1 MHHPRPHRSTVR
13 RLVVIALALTALAL
27 PACPASA
34 GTGGLDPAFSGDGKV
49 VTDLGRG
56 TAGSSIA
63 VQSDGKIVV
72 SGTQSGTAGGRWFVA
87 RYQANGTLDPSFSG
101 DGVAYVNFSSG
112 FDFVADIALLADGR
126 ILAVGGAQGATRTAL
141 ARLTSDGSLDTTF
154 GVGGKRSADF
164 VAATGG
170 APGYEYAYDVEVLD
184 DGGLRLT
191 GLAGNQIALV
201 AFDAD
206 GAVDTGF
213 SGDGLVRTNV
223 VSGYEVGYA
232 LTVGDDGTMV
242 VTGSA
247 GPAGNEQVPVVRYLA
262 DGSLDTTFSGD
273 GKLTVNYTASYDD
286 ATGVAVLDDGR
297 VLIAGEA
304 DGRVALS
311 QFLADGSADTGFSGD
326 GRQIVDLPGP
336 YEFASDLLLRTD
348 GSIVLAGHIGGA
360 GGRMLLA
367 RLDGTG
373 ELDPTF
379 SGDGYT
385 EVNFTPGWDT
395 AWAVAEQVDGNFVL
409 AGASADTTRVALAR
423 ILAT

>member
-1 MHHPRPHRSTVR
+1 MHHPRSHRTTVR
-13 RLVVIALALTALAL
+13 RLVVTALALTALAL
-27 PACPASA
+27 PARPASA
-34 GTGGLDPAFSGDGKV
+34 GTGGLDPAFSGDGRV
-49 VTDLGRG
+49 VTNLGRG
-56 TAGSSIA
+56 TDGSSVA

-101 DGVAYVNFSSG
+101 DGIAYVNFSAG
-112 FDFVADIALLADGR
+112 YDFVADIALLDDGR

-141 ARLTSDGSLDTTF
+141 ARLASDGSLDTTF
-154 GVGGKRSADF
+154 GVGGKQSADL
-164 VAATGG
+164 VAGT
-170 APGYEYAYDVEVLD
+170 EYAYDVEVLD

-191 GLAGNQIALV
+191 GAAGNQIGLM
-201 AFDAD
+201 AFAAD

-213 SGDGLVRTNV
+213 SGDGLVQTNV
-223 VSGYEVGYA
+223 VSGFEVGFA
-232 LTVGDDGTMV
+232 LTVADDGTMV
-242 VTGSA
+242 VTGTA
-247 GPAGNEQVPVVRYLA
+247 GPGGNEQVPVVRYLA

-311 QFLADGSADTGFSGD
+311 QFLADGSPDPGFSGD
-326 GRQIVDLPGP
+326 GRQIVNLPGP

-348 GSIVLAGHIGGA
+348 GSIVLAGHIGGT

-385 EVNFTPGWDT
+385 GVNFTSGWDT
-395 AWAVAEQVDGNFVL
+395 AWSVAEQADGNFVL